1 MMVLGEDGYL
11 WSYEVL
17 MELSY
22 GKRLEGDGGFFLD
35 TRDLWWGIVSGLDF
49 VMTFRVEIKPSRTPF
64 IIL

>member
-1 MMVLGEDGYL
+1 MVLGKDGYL

-35 TRDLWWGIVSGLDF
+35 TQDLWWGIVSGLEF
-49 VMTFRVEIKPSRTPF
+49 FMKFRVEIKPSRTPF